1 MAAKQLDAL
10 TKELTVPLGKWLK
23 GFPEVISLHPFEVAL
38 LELTLG
44 EDRYDKTLRRVDA
57 LRKRLL
63 ETGKGFA
70 AKGEHSP
77 PVAPRFSMACGTPH
91 TFPRSLFVVHPT
103 THIH

>member
-10 TKELTVPLGKWLK
+10 TKELTVPMGKWLK
-23 GFPEVISLHPFEVAL
+23 GFPQVMTLHPFEVAL

-44 EDRYDKTLRRVDA
+44 DDRYDKTLRRVDA

-77 PVAPRFSMACGTPH
+77 LSPAGVPWRVAHR
-91 TFPRSLFVVHPT
+91 
-103 THIH
+103 THVLAHCS

>member
-23 GFPEVISLHPFEVAL
+23 GFPEVVTLHPFEVAL

-77 PVAPRFSMACGTPH
+77 VSPPGVAWRVRRVTHH
-91 TFPRSLFVVHPT
+91 TRAH
-103 THIH
+103 THTHTRTH